1 MRQFVSGFLHR
12 PILPTHL
19 TVMKKLLPIAA
30 LLFAAQIHQAAAQ
43 ATAVG
48 FTTSNTTAV
57 GNGYQY
63 TQNFDSIPT
72 GSNSSIATAAPGWSF
87 WRSGTSSAQPSYSLA
102 GSNTTTN
109 TQNAGTIG
117 TGVVSSASSGGAYLW
132 VSGTLATGT
141 DKSIGFLS
149 TGNYPGTTS
158 AAPGQSLALLFGF
171 QNNFGQTITNL
182 DLNWNFERYRM
193 GTRTQSWEFYT
204 STNGVD
210 WSSVIAGN
218 QSYSGTN
225 NAIVFNPPE
234 STNKSVTLSNLNI
247 QDGESYY
254 LRWSYVTTGSWSNG
268 QGLGIDD
275 VAITASV
282 VPEPTTALL
291 AGGGLLCVYFFLRR
305 RKTS

>member
-1 MRQFVSGFLHR
+1 
-12 PILPTHL
+12 
-19 TVMKKLLPIAA
+19 MKKLLPIAA
-30 LLFAAQIHQAAAQ
+30 LLFAALIHQAAAQ

-57 GNGYQY
+57 SNGYQY

-87 WRSGTSSAQPSYSLA
+87 FRTGTSAGASISNPIVITPTYTS
-102 GSNTTTN
+102 GSNTTTT

-117 TGVVSSASSGGAYLW
+117 TGVVANNSSGGAYLW
-132 VSGTLATGT
+132 VSGTLASGT
-141 DKSIGFLS
+141 DKSIGFLT
-149 TGNYPGTTS
+149 TGSYPG
-158 AAPGQSLALLFGF
+158 PGTPYVGQQLALLFGF

-193 GTRTQSWEFYT
+193 GSRTQSWEFY
-204 STNGVD
+204 SSSDGVNWVANTNG
-210 WSSVIAGN
+210 N
-218 QSYSGTN
+218 QTYSGTN
-225 NAIVFNPPE
+225 TAIVYNPPE
-234 STNKSVTLSNLNI
+234 STNKSVTLSGLNI

-254 LRWSYVTTGSWSNG
+254 LRWSYVTTGSWSNA

>member
-1 MRQFVSGFLHR
+1 
-12 PILPTHL
+12 
-19 TVMKKLLPIAA
+19 MKKLLPIAA

-57 GNGYQY
+57 GNTYTY

-72 GSNSSIATAAPGWSF
+72 GQNSSIATAAPGWSF
-87 WRSGTSSAQPSYSLA
+87 WRSGTSSVQPSYSLA

-109 TQNAGTIG
+109 TQNAGTAG
-117 TGVVSSASSGGAYLW
+117 TGVVANNSSGGAYLW
-132 VSGTLATGT
+132 VSGTLASGT

-149 TGNYPGTTS
+149 SGSYPGTTS

-193 GTRTQSWEFYT
+193 GSRTQGWEFY
-204 STNGVD
+204 SSSDGVNWVANTNG
-210 WSSVIAGN
+210 N
-218 QSYSGTN
+218 QTYTGSNTTTVY
-225 NAIVFNPPE
+225 NPPE
-234 STNKSVTLSNLNI
+234 SIAEFVTLSDLNI
-247 QDGESYY
+247 QDGENYY
-254 LRWSYVTTGSWSNG
+254 LRWSYVTTGSWSNA

-291 AGGGLLCVYFFLRR
+291 AGGGLLCVYFLMRR
-305 RKTS
+305 RKAS

>member
-1 MRQFVSGFLHR
+1 
-12 PILPTHL
+12 
-19 TVMKKLLPIAA
+19 MKKSFLIAA
-30 LLFAAQIHQAAAQ
+30 LLFAVQIYQAAAAP
-43 ATAVG
+43 ATEVG

-57 GNGYQY
+57 GNTYTY

-87 WRSGTSSAQPSYSLA
+87 FKTGTSSNSSIVNPIVITPTYTSS
-102 GSNTTTN
+102 SNATTN
-109 TQNAGTIG
+109 TQNAGTAGTNG
-117 TGVVSSASSGGAYLW
+117 TGVISSASSGGAYLW

-149 TGNYPGTTS
+149 TGSTPGTT
-158 AAPGQSLALLFGF
+158 AYVGQQLALLFGF

-182 DLNWNFERYRM
+182 DLNWNSERYRQ
-193 GTRTQSWEFYT
+193 GSRTQGWEFY
-204 STNGVD
+204 SSSDGVN
-210 WSSVIAGN
+210 WVANTAGW
-218 QSYSGTN
+218 QTYSGTST
-225 NAIVFNPPE
+225 AIVYNPPE
-234 STNKSVTLSNLNI
+234 STNKSVTLSGLNI
-247 QDGESYY
+247 QDGENYY
-254 LRWSYVTTGSWSNG
+254 LRWSYVTTGSWSNA

-291 AGGGLLCVYFFLRR
+291 AGGGLLGVYFFMRR